1 MKTVAL
7 TCPLTLLA
15 VSIFHV
21 LNCDD
26 IDQITKVSKHL
37 LPQYA
42 DLDEFLSEN
51 GIPVDGLPSSHLG
64 HSTSM
69 GSGTTNRTDSLGHG
83 LSLGLGTVTKRERSP
98 SPSDCM
104 SPDTINNPPSPADSS
119 E

>member
-1 MKTVAL
+1 MFE
-7 TCPLTLLA
+7 TCFT
-15 VSIFHV
+15 
-21 LNCDD
+21 
-26 IDQITKVSKHL
+26 HL
-37 LPQYA
+37 KENRLKSRFSNFSPQYA

-69 GSGTTNRTDSLGHG
+69 GSGTTNRNDSLGHG

>member
-1 MKTVAL
+1 MF
-7 TCPLTLLA
+7 LLK
-15 VSIFHV
+15 
-21 LNCDD
+21 LG
-26 IDQITKVSKHL
+26 KL
-37 LPQYA
+37 LQYA

-69 GSGTTNRTDSLGHG
+69 VNGTTNGHG
-83 LSLGLGTVTKRERSP
+83 LTLGLGTVTKRERSP

-119 E
+119 K

>member
-1 MKTVAL
+1 MLVHSGVADKT
-7 TCPLTLLA
+7 
-15 VSIFHV
+15 
-21 LNCDD
+21 
-26 IDQITKVSKHL
+26 TKVSHHL

-119 E
+119 EYTLPLIMLEYI